1 MVGEQLLLRLFLPR
15 NNADELSSH
24 PSEEYTWPHNCSEM
38 RDSPLASTISC
49 WVADRPDG
57 QLCEELRV
65 NVRIFFCVNEPLFLL
80 PQRETEELS
89 SPVLQSVVSGGG
101 GGSRT
106 RVRRYRRSASTS
118 LVPCFGLG
126 EASSHD
132 PDEAHHSFLGF
143 RRASESAEARY
154 TRVVDAWLKPTGKLQ
169 QTAYS

>member
-1 MVGEQLLLRLFLPR
+1 
-15 NNADELSSH
+15 
-24 PSEEYTWPHNCSEM
+24 
-38 RDSPLASTISC
+38 
-49 WVADRPDG
+49 
-57 QLCEELRV
+57 
-65 NVRIFFCVNEPLFLL
+65 VNEPLFLL

-132 PDEAHHSFLGF
+132 PDEAHPAF
-143 RRASESAEARY
+143 
-154 TRVVDAWLKPTGKLQ
+154 
-169 QTAYS
+169 